1 MHTHSLKQIM
11 TKKKKWLQQNP
22 GKGPNPSSQAACQL
36 VIARGIGSPLKRLRV
51 CVHVFKRQCHVSA
64 CHLWATTCSTLPL
77 SLISSSLSH
86 GWKSTVEGAQW
97 LRPAWFLCLTVGV
110 WSHCKKKL
118 RLIINISL
126 TYNAQQA
133 LKEPA
138 GRGKLTPMGGEASI
152 TSLWLLPLQSMTSI
166 QYMAHYQVFGLHITT
181 ILKTKMKQAFEILL
195 KTSLTLPFNCSVQLC
210 YFLDLWL
217 GNWS

>member
-1 MHTHSLKQIM
+1 MYLRGSAMFQPAICG
-11 TKKKKWLQQNP
+11 LQL
-22 GKGPNPSSQAACQL
+22 AL
-36 VIARGIGSPLKRLRV
+36 
-51 CVHVFKRQCHVSA
+51 
-64 CHLWATTCSTLPL
+64 
-77 SLISSSLSH
+77 LSH
-86 GWKSTVEGAQW
+86 SHSFP
-97 LRPAWFLCLTVGV
+97 LLFLTGGKVLLKELSDWGLLGSFVLPWESGLTA
-110 WSHCKKKL
+110 KKKL

-133 LKEPA
+133 LKEPT

>member
-1 MHTHSLKQIM
+1 MYLRGSAMFQPAICG
-11 TKKKKWLQQNP
+11 LQL
-22 GKGPNPSSQAACQL
+22 AL
-36 VIARGIGSPLKRLRV
+36 
-51 CVHVFKRQCHVSA
+51 
-64 CHLWATTCSTLPL
+64 
-77 SLISSSLSH
+77 LSH
-86 GWKSTVEGAQW
+86 SHSFPLLFLTGGKVLLKELSDWG
-97 LRPAWFLCLTVGV
+97 LAWFLCLTVGV